1 MVKIIYGHVT
11 AVVWIKKP
19 NVICH
24 TGRYLF
30 DKP

>member
-1 MVKIIYGHVT
+1 MVKIIYGHVI
-11 AVVWIKKP
+11 VVWIKKP